1 MIKIRFCPECG
12 VPEQVTGQYR
22 WLNSGVIVQSTDMTR
37 RVGFIESE
45 NLDPV
50 YKGIGEIIG
59 VCIDRLVTDGVRK
72 GTLEYIRNIIP
83 PGVRDMIQKGLTPIE
98 GIIEVLIVNAHLNG
112 FGKFELVDFLYNK
125 DDDDFETVH
134 VTDPFSVPLCAG
146 VHAGACEAV
155 TDRSNEVIY
164 SETFPGVYEFTAFIC
179 EHAGEL
185 AERLHTKGYHHK
197 EGGVYLERCQTCG
210 GPKAL
215 SRFKWDLEI
224 GKITNT
230 LTNKRMVLIGPE
242 VQDPLFEELEK
253 ELGGT
258 IPGIVVEAQRRF
270 VKWGFFSMPEVG
282 DHGEL
287 RNQLALRGLG
297 DLREIKMGAHS
308 LSMRVNCAANH
319 LITVGMA
326 QGYFERAFDTGS
338 RVEWELSGDGDLLV
352 EATPQRIT
360 AAVTI

>member
-1 MIKIRFCPECG
+1 MIKIRFCPECV
-12 VPEQVTGQYR
+12 VPKQVTGQYR

-37 RVGFIESE
+37 RVGLIESE

-50 YKGIGEIIG
+50 YIAIGEIIG
-59 VCIDRLVTDGVRK
+59 VSIDRLVTDSVRK
-72 GTLEYIRNIIP
+72 GTVEYITNIIP
-83 PGVRDMIQKGLTPIE
+83 PGMRDMIQKGQMPIE
-98 GIIEVLIVNAHLNG
+98 SITEALIVNAHLNG
-112 FGKFELVDFLYNK
+112 FGKFELVDFLYEKN
-125 DDDDFETVH
+125 DDDFEIIN
-134 VTDPFSVPLCAG
+134 VTDPFSLPLCAG

-155 TDRSNEVIY
+155 TDRPNEVIY
-164 SETFPGVYEFTAFIC
+164 AEVFPGVYEFTAFIC

-185 AERLHTKGYHHK
+185 EERLQAKGHHHR
-197 EGGVYLERCQTCG
+197 EGDIYLERCPTCG
-210 GPKAL
+210 GPKQL
-215 SRFKWDLEI
+215 SGFKWDLDN
-224 GKITNT
+224 GKITNAQT
-230 LTNKRMVLIGPE
+230 KKRMVLIGPE

-258 IPGIVVEAQRRF
+258 IPSIVVEAQRRF

-297 DLREIKMGAHS
+297 DLREIKMGAQGM
-308 LSMRVNCAANH
+308 SMRVDNAANH
-319 LITVGMA
+319 LLTVGIA
-326 QGYFERAFDTGS
+326 QGYFERAFDIRS
-338 RVEWELSGDGDLLV
+338 HVEWELSVEGDLLV